1 MAREQYAQQKILKNE
16 RDDARL
22 NNEALQVR
30 FEMSHELHIYN
41 GTRIPYVSDDAQNK
55 LRTTND
61 ALQVR
66 SLNESRTPCINW
78 GRPSSANDDAQ
89 NKLRNANVLQ
99 MQ

>member
-1 MAREQYAQQKILKNE
+1 MAREQYVQEQILKSE
-16 RDDARL
+16 HDARL
-22 NNEALQVR
+22 KNDALQVR

-41 GTRIPYVSDDAQNK
+41 GTRTPYVSDDAQNK

-61 ALQVR
+61 ALEVR
-66 SLNESRTPCINW
+66 SLNGSRTPHINW
-78 GRPSSANDDAQ
+78 GCPSSANDDVQ